1 MSKNS
6 NWIELR
12 DTLRK
17 GANIVDELLEL
28 EKREEAGENVEEESE
43 ALMGRFMFV
52 FIKLSEIA
60 GKL

>member
-28 EKREEAGENVEEESE
+28 EKREEAGENVEEECE

-52 FIKLSEIA
+52 FIKLNGIA
-60 GKL
+60 EKL